1 MYKGK
6 SEPKQP
12 PCGKI
17 NQSRDPLF
25 CPSRPYPQSRSGQ
38 DCINMTFAVPPIA
51 YFVILVHPFFTSN
64 LVTSEVAGVIP
75 LVLSQETRA
84 FDRLSTI

>member
-1 MYKGK
+1 
-6 SEPKQP
+6 
-12 PCGKI
+12 
-17 NQSRDPLF
+17 
-25 CPSRPYPQSRSGQ
+25 
-38 DCINMTFAVPPIA
+38 MTFAVPPIA